1 MIHLGFD
8 SLKKAARVTKDDWPV
23 GFLEGVR
30 LFNEGHFFET
40 HEVWEE
46 VWKAAAAEE
55 RDFYQGMVH
64 LTVALYQAG
73 RANWRAAHS
82 QLRRAAKRLARFEP
96 LHGNLDVRR
105 LRMAIAEAVAQLE
118 AAPAGTAPYFPRISL
133 TPTACP
139 ESPPGP

>member
-1 MIHLGFD
+1 M
-8 SLKKAARVTKDDWPV
+8 TKDDWPV

-30 LFNEGHFFET
+30 LFNQGHFFET

-46 VWKAAAAEE
+46 VWKSAAAEE

-64 LTVALYQAG
+64 LTVALYQAR

-82 QLRRAAKRLARFEP
+82 QLRRAAKRLARFEA
-96 LHGNLDVRR
+96 HRNLDVRG
-105 LRMAIAEAVAQLE
+105 LRMAVAEAVEQLE
-118 AAPAGTAPYFPRISL
+118 AGSPAGTPARTDEPHFPRISL

-139 ESPPGP
+139 ESPAGP

>member
-1 MIHLGFD
+1 M
-8 SLKKAARVTKDDWPV
+8 TKNDWPV

-30 LFNEGHFFET
+30 LFNQGQFFET

-64 LTVALYQAG
+64 LTVALYQAR

-82 QLRRAAKRLARFEP
+82 QLRRAAKRLARFEA
-96 LHGNLDVRR
+96 LHRNLDVRR
-105 LRMAIAEAVAQLE
+105 LRMAVAEAVAQLE
-118 AAPAGTAPYFPRISL
+118 AAPAGTAPHFPGISL

>member
-1 MIHLGFD
+1 M
-8 SLKKAARVTKDDWPV
+8 TKDDWPV

-30 LFNEGHFFET
+30 LFNQGHFFET

-64 LTVALYQAG
+64 LTVALYQAR

-82 QLRRAAKRLARFEP
+82 QLRRAAKRLARFEA
-96 LHGNLDVRR
+96 LHRNLDVRR

-118 AAPAGTAPYFPRISL
+118 AGSPAGSPTGSGAPLFPRISL

-139 ESPPGP
+139 ESPAGP

>member
-1 MIHLGFD
+1 M
-8 SLKKAARVTKDDWPV
+8 TKDDWPV

-30 LFNEGHFFET
+30 LFNQGHFFET

-64 LTVALYQAG
+64 LTVALYQAR

-82 QLRRAAKRLARFEP
+82 QLRRAAKRLARFEAR
-96 LHGNLDVRR
+96 HRNLDLRR
-105 LRMAIAEAVAQLE
+105 LRMAVTEAVALLE
-118 AAPAGTAPYFPRISL
+118 AGSPAGSPTGSGAPLFPRISL
-133 TPTACP
+133 TPTDCP
-139 ESPPGP
+139 ESPPGPER